1 MKICKKCNEEI
12 EDNFDS
18 CWSCGEVL
26 EIHKESGGKQN
37 IKIKTDEKKQ
47 DLVEKLSTKYGSL
60 SLYKSLLKISLII
73 NFVAIIV
80 GIVLSSSYIQDKS
93 LILVF
98 IIVGLLNIFVLTS
111 NIKIVSFLFD
121 LSKRIDN

>member
-18 CWSCGEVL
+18 CWSCGGVL
-26 EIHKESGGKQN
+26 EIHKESGPKQN

-47 DLVEKLSTKYGSL
+47 DLVEKLSTKYEAL
-60 SLYKSLLKISLII
+60 QLYQFLLKIYLII
-73 NFVAIIV
+73 NIV
-80 GIVLSSSYIQDKS
+80 GIVLSIFLMPDKFF
-93 LILVF
+93 IPVF

>member
-18 CWSCGEVL
+18 CWSCGGVL
-26 EIHKESGGKQN
+26 EIHKESGTKQN

-47 DLVEKLSTKYGSL
+47 DLVEKLSTKYEAL
-60 SLYKSLLKISLII
+60 QLYQFLLKIYLII
-73 NFVAIIV
+73 NIV
-80 GIVLSSSYIQDKS
+80 GIVLSIFLMPDKFF
-93 LILVF
+93 IPVF